1 MSKKKEPKNQ
11 IAKPLDLVRFY
22 YKLYQDYNK
31 AYNGTVG
38 QTKELENK
46 LKELVKEG
54 NSSDED
60 FKKVVMDFTRNTS
73 LYTNDITFIAN
84 KFLNAADFY
93 IKTNEKDLPAEILKD
108 YITLKD
114 REYKTQYSV
123 EKGEFVKNSEST
135 DVEIPQQEFDII
147 FNYYKS
153 MIR

>member
-1 MSKKKEPKNQ
+1 
-11 IAKPLDLVRFY
+11 
-22 YKLYQDYNK
+22 
-31 AYNGTVG
+31 
-38 QTKELENK
+38 
-46 LKELVKEG
+46 
-54 NSSDED
+54 
-60 FKKVVMDFTRNTS
+60 MDFTRNTS